1 MVQYLEKELG
11 IESVCFSDEMVI
23 SDQELDIDNYFM
35 NEYTEERIDLKKE
48 KKEKLLKLEAEKKDN
63 EVTDK
68 AIDFIKNFYINNL
81 YKK

>member
-23 SDQELDIDNYFM
+23 SDKELNIDSYFM
-35 NEYTEERIDLKKE
+35 NEYTEERIDLRKAKKE
-48 KKEKLLKLEAEKKDN
+48 KELKLEAEKKDN

-81 YKK
+81 FNK

>member
-1 MVQYLEKELG
+1 MVHLDLEKELG
-11 IESVCFSDEMVI
+11 IESVCFSDEMTI
-23 SDQELDIDNYFM
+23 SDKELNIDSYFM
-35 NEYTEERIDLKKE
+35 EYAEEKTNLRKE

-81 YKK
+81 FNK

>member
-1 MVQYLEKELG
+1 MVHLDLEKELG
-11 IESVCFSDEMVI
+11 IESVCFSDEMVV
-23 SDQELDIDNYFM
+23 SDKELDIDGYFM
-35 NEYTEERIDLKKE
+35 EYSEEKTNLRKE

-81 YKK
+81 FNK

>member
-11 IESVCFSDEMVI
+11 IESVCFSDEMTI
-23 SDQELDIDNYFM
+23 SDKELNIDSYFM
-35 NEYTEERIDLKKE
+35 EYSEEKTNLRKE

-63 EVTDK
+63 EVTDR

-81 YKK
+81 FNK

>member
-23 SDQELDIDNYFM
+23 SDQELDIDNYFI
-35 NEYTEERIDLKKE
+35 NEYTEERIDLRKE

-63 EVTDK
+63 EVTDR

-81 YKK
+81 FNK

>member
-23 SDQELDIDNYFM
+23 SDKELDIDNYFI
-35 NEYTEERIDLKKE
+35 NEYTEERIDLRKE
-48 KKEKLLKLEAEKKDN
+48 KKEKELKFEAEKKEN
-63 EVTDK
+63 EVTEK

-81 YKK
+81 FNK

>member
-23 SDQELDIDNYFM
+23 SDKELNIDSYFM
-35 NEYTEERIDLKKE
+35 EYAEEKTNLRKE

-81 YKK
+81 FNK

>member
-11 IESVCFSDEMVI
+11 IENVCFSDEMVI
-23 SDQELDIDNYFM
+23 SDKELNIDSYFM
-35 NEYTEERIDLKKE
+35 EYEEEKTNSRKE
-48 KKEKLLKLEAEKKDN
+48 KKEKQLKLEAEKKDN

-81 YKK
+81 FNK

>member
-1 MVQYLEKELG
+1 MVHFLEKELG
-11 IESVCFSDEMVI
+11 IETVCFSDEMTI
-23 SDQELDIDNYFM
+23 IDKELDIDSYFM
-35 NEYTEERIDLKKE
+35 EYSEEKTNLRKE

-81 YKK
+81 FNK